1 MPELILASSSQRR
14 RDLLL
19 QVGITPDK
27 IISADI
33 DETPLKKEMP
43 RNYALRLAK
52 EKALKVY
59 AANMGS
65 FIIAADTVVFCGRTI
80 LPKAESEDDVRKCL
94 QKLSGRAHM
103 VVTAVC
109 VINPEGKQSLK
120 YASARVISKRLLP
133 SEIEAYVKSGDG
145 VGKAG
150 GYAIQGFA
158 GSFVKTI
165 NGSYSAIVGLPL
177 FETVN
182 MLTGLGYVHG
192 NNR

>member
-1 MPELILASSSQRR
+1 MPELILASSSPRR
-14 RDLLL
+14 KDLLL
-19 QVGITPDK
+19 QVGIIPDK

-33 DETPLKKEMP
+33 DETPLKKELP
-43 RNYALRLAK
+43 RDYALRLAQ
-52 EKALKVY
+52 EKALKIHSE
-59 AANMGS
+59 NKES

-80 LPKAESEDDVRKCL
+80 LPKAESADDVRKCL
-94 QKLSGRAHM
+94 GILSGRAHM

-109 VINPEGKQSLK
+109 VINPEGKKSLK
-120 YASARVISKRLLP
+120 SASARVISKRLLP
-133 SEIEAYVKSGDG
+133 LEIEMYVKSGDG

-177 FETVN
+177 YETVN
-182 MLTGLGYVHG
+182 MLRGLGYKHG
-192 NNR
+192 KDS